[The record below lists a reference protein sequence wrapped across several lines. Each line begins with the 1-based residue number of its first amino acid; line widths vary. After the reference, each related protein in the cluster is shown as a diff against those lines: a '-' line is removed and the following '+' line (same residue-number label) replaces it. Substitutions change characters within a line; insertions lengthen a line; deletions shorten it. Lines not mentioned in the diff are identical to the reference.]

1 MAQFTVAYNHVC
13 AYGWQHGEKNGVKLH
28 HATYYETKAL
38 CSGLVSD
45 LLIQARVKATET
57 LRSALTWKAKKEA
70 AYPKK
75 VAKAQKQGRPAPTF
89 KPVRCPH
96 SEQCAVRYNV
106 HTYSLNWARQT
117 VRVSTT
123 QGKMSAPFLVPHF
136 SERYRECKVATADLL
151 SRKGKW
157 WLHVVVEIPEPTVQR
172 NDTVVGVDLGLNR
185 PAVTSHRQF
194 LGSRH
199 WKEVDRR
206 RFRLRRKLQSKG
218 SRVCQTASQKD
229 VAEAD
234 AFPPGL

>member
-1 MAQFTVAYNHVC
+1 MHKTLLDRKAATGSQWWESARRL
-13 AYGWQHGEKNGVKLH
+13 GEGRIPLDVSGGV
-28 HATYYETKAL
+28 
-38 CSGLVSD
+38 S
-45 LLIQARVKATET
+45 
-57 LRSALTWKAKKEA
+57 
-70 AYPKK
+70 
-75 VAKAQKQGRPAPTF
+75 
-89 KPVRCPH
+89 
-96 SEQCAVRYNV
+96 N
-106 HTYSLNWARQT
+106 
-117 VRVSTT
+117 
-123 QGKMSAPFLVPHF
+123 
-136 SERYRECKVATADLL
+136 
-151 SRKGKW
+151 
-157 WLHVVVEIPEPTVQR
+157 VVVEIPEPTVQR